1 MEPNDSGLLLK
12 ILGGIG
18 TLIVSITG
26 LVAGWFTYRNRQ
38 QEITK
43 QAEAKAE
50 EARLAAETAKGL
62 ASNVAQEQ
70 ENKHSEAVLT
80 QVLARVT
87 SLEAGQK
94 EDRDRADRREEQ
106 LRRENEDCW
115 KRHRELSMQLARLE
129 VQADMR
135 AKERKEDSV
144 ALHRQVAELKSTI
157 TAAVEL
163 PKEESK

>member
-18 TLIVSITG
+18 TLIVSVTG

-50 EARLAAETAKGL
+50 EARLAAETARGV
-62 ASNVAQEQ
+62 AENVANEQ

-106 LRRENEDCW
+106 LRKENDDCW
-115 KRHRELSMQLARLE
+115 QRHREISVQLAELR

-144 ALHRQVAELKSTI
+144 SLHRQVADLKTTI
-157 TAAVEL
+157 AAVVEP
-163 PKEESK
+163 PKGS

>member
-12 ILGGIG
+12 ILGGVG
-18 TLIVSITG
+18 TLIVSVTG

-50 EARLAAETAKGL
+50 EARLAAKTAEGV
-62 ASNVAQEQ
+62 AENVAQQQ
-70 ENKHSEAVLT
+70 ENTHNEAVLT
-80 QVLARVT
+80 QVMARVT

-106 LRRENEDCW
+106 LRKENDDCW
-115 KRHRELSMQLARLE
+115 QRHREISVQLAELR

-144 ALHRQVAELKSTI
+144 ALHRQVADLKTTI
-157 TAAVEL
+157 AAVIEP
-163 PKEESK
+163 PKGE